1 MHVGFESGYYIF
13 WVFEYKDM
21 KTLDTKFWNWLC

>member
-13 WVFEYKDM
+13 WLLEYKSV
-21 KTLDTKFWNWLC
+21 KTLDTKF